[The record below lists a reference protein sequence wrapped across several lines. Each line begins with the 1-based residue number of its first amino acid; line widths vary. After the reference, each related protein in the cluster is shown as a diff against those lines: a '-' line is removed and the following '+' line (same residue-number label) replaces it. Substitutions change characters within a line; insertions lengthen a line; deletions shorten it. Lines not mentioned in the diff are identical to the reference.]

1 MTVVVSKPIGTFG
14 LSHGPIIGLGQKVRD
29 PLTGLVGVAICRST
43 YLYGCVRILVQPH
56 GLTKDGA
63 PLDCVWVDEPQ
74 LEIVAA
80 KRVKQPAGSRAAGPR
95 TDARRHMDAR
105 R

>member
-1 MTVVVSKPIGTFG
+1 MTVLEQTVS
-14 LSHGPIIGLGQKVRD
+14 LGQKVRD
-29 PLTGLVGVAICRST
+29 PLTGLVGVAICRSE

-63 PLDCVWVDEPQ
+63 AIDPMWVDEPQ
-74 LEIVAA
+74 LTVM
-80 KRVKQPAGSRAAGPR
+80 KSGGVKSAGTAPAGPR
-95 TDARRHMDAR
+95 TDAVRHMDAR